1 MSRIVVG
8 IDHSPH
14 ALRALRWAID
24 EARLRS
30 ATLELVHAYPTPE
43 VTAMPAIVTLPS
55 GAELRAAGE
64 ETLKAV
70 LEEVGGAEGVEVVL
84 RTEPGGAAWVLTSVA
99 EGADLVVLGA
109 RGLGG
114 FRGLL
119 LGSVTQQVA
128 SHSPCPVVILP
139 PVRED

>member
-8 IDHSPH
+8 IDNSPH
-14 ALRALRWAID
+14 ALRALTWALE
-24 EARLRS
+24 EARARGS
-30 ATLELVHAYPTPE
+30 SLELVHAYPTAE

-55 GAELRAAGE
+55 DVELRAAAE

-70 LEEVGGAEGVEVVL
+70 LEEAGGADGVEVTL
-84 RTEPGGAAWVLTSVA
+84 RSEPGGAAWVLTSIA
-99 EGADLVVLGA
+99 EGADMLVIGA

-119 LGSVTQQVA
+119 LGSVSQQVA
-128 SHSPCPVVILP
+128 SHSPCPVVIVP
-139 PVRED
+139 PVRDE

>member
-8 IDHSPH
+8 IDSSPH
-14 ALRALRWAID
+14 ARRALEWALD
-24 EARLRS
+24 EARIRG
-30 ATLELVHAYPTPE
+30 ATLEMVHAYPTPE

-55 GAELRAAGE
+55 DAELRAAGA
-64 ETLKAV
+64 ETLQAV
-70 LEEVGGAEGVEVVL
+70 LDDVGGPGDVEVVL

-99 EGADLVVLGA
+99 EGADMLVLGA

-119 LGSVTQQVA
+119 LGSVSQQSVV
-128 SHSPCPVVILP
+128 HSPCPVVIIP
-139 PVRED
+139 PSKDD